1 MGLPSSAN
9 NDLAF
14 PFALLEAAPRS
25 TLFSLLKTLVF
36 LCAHTQSRAVAL
48 GVGVAI
54 SASTVVAPA
63 HAAIV
68 SGNTSTCTREFT
80 WAETNEFSNGPFNFF
95 DALRNEM
102 EKSLTSDEARE
113 QLNEHQQAAYSG
125 LNDDVPTDKVVAEAL
140 AAGYTQD
147 EIDNYLL
154 LIMDSE
160 RSEAG
165 VVTTHTLTQDP
176 VDMISSGE
184 ANSHLM
190 PVLPAES
197 ERSDALK
204 KAIAGIDTKT
214 AAEYAAWSKTVAAAD
229 AKAVEFCRKGSIGSS
244 IVDYPNGGVSDMD
257 ILSSG
262 QDILMSS
269 DDPSNRVPESV
280 SSKAAIAGPI
290 LGVLAIIAAVAGA
303 LQLPQAQPIMRQ
315 LRSLLGV

>member
-269 DDPSNRVPESV
+269 DDPSNQVPESV
-280 SSKAAIAGPI
+280 SSKASQGPI
-290 LGVLAIIAAVAGA
+290 LGVLAIITAVGGA
-303 LQLPQAQPIMRQ
+303 LQLPQAQPIVRQ
-315 LRSLLGV
+315 LRSLLGL